1 MQARFRS
8 FALVVTVA
16 MATLAA
22 LAATALPALAADPGV
37 TPATVTLDLDPG
49 ETSSPI
55 SKTIQ
60 TPAVAPKL
68 DVYFLADTTGSMGSA
83 LTNVRDNAAGIISD
97 LEATGSDIA
106 YGAGD
111 YKDFPYSY
119 AFNHVAD
126 ITADGGTAAQGA
138 IAAWSPSGGADGA
151 EGQFYALHELAT
163 DPSVGWRTGASRV
176 VVWFGDAPGH
186 DPVCAAISGA
196 ATDITEASV
205 TTALEDAGITVLAVS
220 TPTGVTGALD
230 ADPTGY
236 SGDYAGTC
244 TIGGSAGQASRI
256 TDATGGQHLVAA
268 TSGEVSDLISSGLAS
283 LEMTIT
289 PVATCD
295 DGLSAGFTPASTT
308 VAAGDAATFDET
320 ITAAADASGT
330 LTCTVDWQINGAAGA
345 PAFQQTVTVT
355 VADAGG
361 SAECVDLI
369 AGQSMDVG
377 EVCVSDDGDTMTVEY
392 TTDDGWQLVE
402 THLHV
407 AGEEADIPQNRKGN
421 PKIGHFEH
429 SDPHAWTDAYSYT
442 FPLPDSG
449 GDDEWAIAAHA
460 VVEKVDTSVELDAAG
475 RWATG
480 YSAFDQG
487 DRTDG
492 SDVLAERSD
501 PANALV
507 ADSETATNFASLG
520 FGGSIVIEFDC
531 AVPNLDGDD
540 LRLWEVTNATYPA
553 ETARVEVLDPHTGTW
568 VEIGTAD
575 NSGQASGSRLTES
588 AFDLGSVMYTHQV
601 RITDTSD
608 ASLHDATADGFDLDG
623 VESLQACHPILRET
637 AWGDG
642 APFIEDGRG
651 SWAMYVMYPT
661 ATSD

>member
-1 MQARFRS
+1 MPARIRS
-8 FALVVTVA
+8 IPVIVTVA

-22 LAATALPALAADPGV
+22 LAVTALPALGAVPGV
-37 TPATVTLDLDPG
+37 TPATVELDLDPG

-83 LTNVRDNAAGIISD
+83 LANVQSNAAGIISD

-111 YKDFPYSY
+111 YKDFPLDFY
-119 AFNHVAD
+119 AFQNGAG
-126 ITADGGTAAQGA
+126 ITDDAGVAAQAA
-138 IAAWSPSGGADGA
+138 IGAWSAGGGSDVA
-151 EGQFYALHELAT
+151 EGQFFALHELAT
-163 DPSVGWRTGASRV
+163 EASIGWRTGASRV

-186 DPVCAAISGA
+186 DPVCSAISGEGA
-196 ATDITEASV
+196 DITEASL
-205 TTALEDAGITVLAVS
+205 TTELQGAEITVLAVS

-230 ADPTGY
+230 ADPAGFSSDY
-236 SGDYAGTC
+236 SGTC
-244 TIGGSAGQASRI
+244 TLGGSAGQATRI
-256 TDATGGQHLVAA
+256 TGATGGQHLVAA
-268 TSGEVSDLISSGLAS
+268 TSEEVSGLISSGLAS

-295 DGLSAGFTPASTT
+295 DGLSASFTPTSQT
-308 VAAGDAATFDET
+308 VPAGDAAVFDET

-330 LTCTVDWQINGAAGA
+330 LNCAVDWQINGATGA

-355 VADAGG
+355 VAGAE
-361 SAECVDLI
+361 AECVDLI
-369 AGQSMDVG
+369 AGQSIDVG
-377 EVCVSDDGDTMTVEY
+377 EVCVSDDGTTMTVEY
-392 TTDDGWQLVE
+392 TTADGWQLVE

-407 AGEEADIPQNRKGN
+407 ADEEADIPQNKKGN
-421 PKIGHFEH
+421 PQIGHFAH
-429 SDPHAWTDAYSYT
+429 SDAHAWTDAYTYA
-442 FPLPDSG
+442 FPLPPSS
-449 GDDEWAIAAHA
+449 DDQWAIAAHA
-460 VVEKVDTSVELDAAG
+460 VVEKVDTSVELEAAG

-487 DRTDG
+487 DRKDG
-492 SDVLAERSD
+492 TDVLTERSD
-501 PANALV
+501 PTNALV
-507 ADSETATNFASLG
+507 ADSETATNFTSLG
-520 FGGSIVIEFDC
+520 FGGSIVIEFEC

-553 ETARVEVLDPHTGTW
+553 ETALVEVLDPHTGAW

-575 NSGQASGSRLTES
+575 NSGQGGGSRLTES

-608 ASLHDATADGFDLDG
+608 SSLHDAAADGFDLDG
-623 VESLQACHPILRET
+623 VEALHACHPILRET

-642 APFIEDGRG
+642 APFMEDGRG
-651 SWAMYVMYPT
+651 SWAMYFMYPP
-661 ATSD
+661 ATS